1 MYTFRYAVLVSLLM
15 FAASSTYATEFAKE
29 LANQKEAEAQG
40 LQRVN
45 LEELKKFIPGE
56 VRVRD
61 FKGKK
66 RILTYNSDG
75 SVDRKDQT
83 GKWNFDEGK
92 NAYCVLFEDKKFQKG
107 NVRSEKHCFAVFRAK
122 DGINF
127 YDFDVENG
135 FFSHVWHPGE

>member
-1 MYTFRYAVLVSLLM
+1 MYAFRSLVLVYLLM
-15 FAASSTYATEFAKE
+15 VAASITNATEFAKE
-29 LANQKEAEAQG
+29 LVNQKEAEQLG

-56 VRVRD
+56 LRVKD

-66 RILTYNSDG
+66 RILTFNSDG

-92 NAYCVLFEDKKFQKG
+92 NAYCVSFEDKKFQKG
-107 NVRSEKHCFAVFRAK
+107 NVRPDKHCFAVFRAK
-122 DGINF
+122 DGVNF
-127 YDFDVENG
+127 FDFDVENG
-135 FFSHVWHPGE
+135 FFAHVWHPGE